1 MTEIGRI
8 RGVVVGQ
15 YGTPISLTV
24 VNRLGAAVDISS
36 YSNLTVTLRDEYDIK
51 TVQYSGSFVIDGS
64 DGRLLFTPSDGDIDR
79 DGEWTGQVKL
89 MGSGLVDYTQTFKL
103 IVERNLG

>member
-24 VNRLGAAVDISS
+24 VNRLGTEVDISS
-36 YSNLTVTLRDEYDIK
+36 YSTLTVTIRDEYDIK
-51 TVQYSGSFVIDGS
+51 TVQYSGSFVNDGS
-64 DGRLLFTPSDGDIDR
+64 DGRFVFTPLDGDIDR
-79 DGEWTGQVKL
+79 DGEWKGQVKL
-89 MGSGLVDYTQTFKL
+89 SGSGLVDYTQTFKL